1 MKAVFFERY
10 GGLEVLKYGD
20 FPTPE
25 PQKGEALVR
34 VRACGLNHLDIWL
47 RNGAS
52 KVSLPHIV
60 GSDVSGIIAKV
71 NGKSNFKI
79 GDEVVINPERACGI
93 CEHCQKGKS
102 CGMVNLLARQT
113 NGGYA
118 EYITVSLEQIYPK
131 PKNVSFVE
139 AAAFPL
145 TFLTAW
151 HALKTRANLEKGDTV
166 FVWGASGNLGPAVI
180 QISKYF
186 GAKVIA
192 AVRSEKVGELV
203 RTWGAN
209 ETVIHSKEDV
219 NERVK
224 EITNGKG
231 VDIVF
236 ESVGE
241 KTFLQSLAMLKP
253 YGRIVVVGATSGEKV
268 SFNLSEF
275 YPKQF
280 SIIGSRMGTK
290 EEFEEVLKLLNNGA
304 LKPVVDK
311 VFPLSQ
317 AVDAQR
323 RMEES
328 KHTGKIV
335 LGVSERS

>member
-1 MKAVFFERY
+1 MKAVFFEKY
-10 GGLEVLKYGD
+10 GGLEVLKYGE
-20 FPTPE
+20 FPTPK

-60 GSDVSGIIAKV
+60 GSDVSGVIAEL
-71 NGKSNFKI
+71 NGKTNFKI
-79 GDEVVINPERACGI
+79 GDEVVINPELACGT
-93 CEHCQKGKS
+93 CERCQKGKS

-118 EYITVSLEQIYPK
+118 EYICVALEQVYPK
-131 PKNVSFVE
+131 PKKLSFVE
-139 AAAFPL
+139 SAAFPL

-151 HALKTRANLEKGDTV
+151 HALHTRAFLEKDEIV
-166 FVWGASGNLGPAVI
+166 FVWGASGSLGPAVI

-192 AVRSEKVGELV
+192 AVRSEEIGKMVTSL
-203 RTWGAN
+203 GAD
-209 ETVIHSKEDV
+209 EIILYPKENV
-219 NERVK
+219 SEQVK
-224 EITNGKG
+224 ELTSGKG
-231 VDIVF
+231 VDVVF

-241 KTFLQSLAMLKP
+241 KTFSQSMAMLKP
-253 YGRIVVVGATSGEKV
+253 YGRVVVVGATSGEKI
-268 SFNLSEF
+268 SFNLSDF

-280 SIIGSRMGTK
+280 SIIGSRMGSK
-290 EEFEEVLKLLNNGA
+290 EEFEDVLKLINAGT
-304 LKPVVDK
+304 LKPVIDQ
-311 VFPLSQ
+311 VFPLSR
-317 AVDAQR
+317 AADAQR

-335 LGVSERS
+335 LEVP

>member
-1 MKAVFFERY
+1 MKAVFFEKY
-10 GGLEVLKYGD
+10 GGLEVLKYGE
-20 FPTPE
+20 FPTPK

-60 GSDVSGIIAKV
+60 GSDVSGVIAEL
-71 NGKSNFKI
+71 NGKTNFKI
-79 GDEVVINPERACGI
+79 GDEVVINPELACGT
-93 CEHCQKGKS
+93 CERCQKGKS

-118 EYITVSLEQIYPK
+118 EYICVALEQVYPK
-131 PKNVSFVE
+131 PKKLSFVE
-139 AAAFPL
+139 SAAFPL
-145 TFLTAW
+145 SFLTAW
-151 HALKTRANLEKGDTV
+151 HSLHTRAFLEKDEIV
-166 FVWGASGNLGPAVI
+166 FVWGASGSLGPAVI

-192 AVRSEKVGELV
+192 AVRSEEIGKMVTSL
-203 RTWGAN
+203 GAD
-209 ETVIHSKEDV
+209 EIILYPKENV
-219 NERVK
+219 SEQVK
-224 EITNGKG
+224 ELTSGKG
-231 VDIVF
+231 VDVVF

-241 KTFLQSLAMLKP
+241 KTFSQSMAMLKP
-253 YGRIVVVGATSGEKV
+253 YGRVVVVGATSGEKI
-268 SFNLSEF
+268 SFNLSDF

-280 SIIGSRMGTK
+280 SIIGSRMGSK
-290 EEFEEVLKLLNNGA
+290 EEFEDVLKLINAGT
-304 LKPVVDK
+304 LKPVIDQ
-311 VFPLSQ
+311 VFPLSR
-317 AVDAQR
+317 AADAQR

-335 LGVSERS
+335 LEVP

>member
-1 MKAVFFERY
+1 MKAVFFEKY
-10 GGLEVLKYGD
+10 GGLEVLKYGE

-25 PQKGEALVR
+25 PKKDEALVR

-60 GSDVSGIIAKV
+60 GSDVSGVIAKI

-79 GDEVVINPERACGI
+79 GDEVVINPEGACGI
-93 CEHCQKGKS
+93 CERCQKKKS

-118 EYITVSLEQIYPK
+118 EYITVSLEQLYPK
-131 PKNVSFVE
+131 PQELSFVE
-139 AAAFPL
+139 VAAFPL

-151 HALKTRANLEKGDTV
+151 HALKTRADLERGDTV

-180 QISKYF
+180 QISKHF

-192 AVRSEKVGELV
+192 AVRSEDVGKQV
-203 RTWGAN
+203 KSWGADEIVVYSREN
-209 ETVIHSKEDV
+209 V
-219 NERVK
+219 NGRVK
-224 EITNGKG
+224 ELTGGMG
-231 VDIVF
+231 VDVVF
-236 ESVGE
+236 DSVGE
-241 KTFLQSLAMLKP
+241 KTFSQSIAMLKP
-253 YGRIVVVGATSGEKV
+253 YGRMVIVGATSGEKV

-275 YPKQF
+275 YPKQLA
-280 SIIGSRMGTK
+280 IIGSRMGTK
-290 EEFEEVLKLLNNGA
+290 EEFEDVLKLVVNGK
-304 LKPVVDK
+304 LKPIIDQT
-311 VFPLSQ
+311 FPLRE
-317 AVDAQR
+317 AAEAQK

-328 KHTGKIV
+328 KHVGKIV
-335 LGVSERS
+335 LEVP